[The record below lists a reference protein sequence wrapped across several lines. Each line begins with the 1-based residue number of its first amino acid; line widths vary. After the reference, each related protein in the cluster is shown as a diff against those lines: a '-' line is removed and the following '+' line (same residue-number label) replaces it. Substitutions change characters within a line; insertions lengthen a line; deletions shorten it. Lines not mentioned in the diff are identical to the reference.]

1 VPAPTVVEICGVLQ
15 SVCRAEGI
23 SLPDQLAS
31 RVAQASGRNLRKA
44 ILMLEACK
52 VSSSVYR
59 SLQWFAVRCI
69 ARGVQPAVVQ
79 QFATLYNVVCR
90 EVCFSTRAHSR
101 QAAVTLMLSHWVCLM
116 SMQAIGHVLSG
127 AVHDT

>member
-1 VPAPTVVEICGVLQ
+1 VPAPTVVEICDVLQ

-52 VSSSVYR
+52 VSSSTFSILHHSVVLDCEQR
-59 SLQWFAVRCI
+59 
-69 ARGVQPAVVQ
+69 AVVQ
-79 QFATLYNVVCR
+79 QCATLYKVVC
-90 EVCFSTRAHSR
+90 S
-101 QAAVTLMLSHWVCLM
+101 AAKCASARVRIHAK
-116 SMQAIGHVLSG
+116 QQ
-127 AVHDT
+127 